1 MSVEWPISLLETTM
15 PCITL
20 GPIELRFNAN
30 ASGVNWT
37 DVELAFITDRNQAG
51 FAARETALRAGF
63 KSEHALEILGEDD
76 TTSTAVL
83 NGTTYHGKRI
93 AGADGQS
100 YVLTA
105 EQVAAK
111 AEYVKAMRQS
121 KLAAQQA
128 AQFAKGIDP
137 SILVDAAVTAEA

>member
-1 MSVEWPISLLETTM
+1 M

-37 DVELAFITDRNQAG
+37 DLELAVITDRNEAG
-51 FAARETALRAGF
+51 FATRETALRAGF
-63 KSEHALEILGEDD
+63 KSEHLLEVLGEDD
-76 TTSTAVL
+76 TSSTAEV

-93 AGADGQS
+93 NGPDGQS

-111 AEYVKAMRQS
+111 AEFAKAMRES
-121 KLAAQQA
+121 RLAAQRA
-128 AQFAKGIDP
+128 AQFAAGGDL
-137 SILVDAAVTAEA
+137 SIAG